1 MSLRVKINLLMTLL
15 MLVFIGSTAAL
26 QLEHIKRQIREEM
39 TAGTKVTRQLLSNFL
54 ARAQLLTPSKDREK
68 ELERFLVN
76 LGRIRAHEIK
86 MINNSGDLL
95 YNSPA
100 SKYKAGRNAPPW
112 FTNLVSPKVIP
123 FVIPTQG
130 LNVEVIPNPSRAI
143 LDAWDELREL
153 VILGIVFFIIVNLVV
168 FWIIGRALHPVQD
181 IVEGLNKMK
190 KGDFQT
196 RLPSYSITEFKS
208 VTEGFNQMANAIEL
222 GLQENRKLTLAIEQ
236 STASILITNKDGA
249 ISFWNPAAEKLL
261 GYPKGSFEKIT
272 IFDLFP
278 SHVQDDMKNNLDEIL
293 RSKPLEIQETVRK
306 TKLGR
311 EIEVSEKITP
321 IIEPTTDEVIGILF
335 VIRDLTEQKLAEKTK
350 RELEKNKELSLV
362 VQSRLEEERKAL
374 AMELHD
380 ELGQYVTAIKS
391 IAQSMANR
399 KDEVDKKIY
408 TNSLTIVSV
417 ASQIYDAVHNIIRGL
432 RPISLE
438 NFGLI
443 DTLIE
448 SVDDWNKIHE
458 KIQFKL
464 YTERLTL
471 PREIEISLF
480 RVIQECVNN
489 AIKHSGAEKI
499 EISIK
504 HNERNNYL
512 ELSVKDDGVGISTER
527 MNTADRFGLR
537 GMRDRIQNLKGKFTV
552 KPSETTGTT
561 ITANIPFKKTKDNIG
576 ELSKTSKKD

>member
-1 MSLRVKINLLMTLL
+1 
-15 MLVFIGSTAAL
+15 
-26 QLEHIKRQIREEM
+26 
-39 TAGTKVTRQLLSNFL
+39 
-54 ARAQLLTPSKDREK
+54 
-68 ELERFLVN
+68 
-76 LGRIRAHEIK
+76 
-86 MINNSGDLL
+86 
-95 YNSPA
+95 
-100 SKYKAGRNAPPW
+100 
-112 FTNLVSPKVIP
+112 
-123 FVIPTQG
+123 
-130 LNVEVIPNPSRAI
+130 
-143 LDAWDELREL
+143 
-153 VILGIVFFIIVNLVV
+153 
-168 FWIIGRALHPVQD
+168 
-181 IVEGLNKMK
+181 
-190 KGDFQT
+190 
-196 RLPSYSITEFKS
+196 
-208 VTEGFNQMANAIEL
+208 MANAIEL

-236 STASILITNKDGA
+236 STASILIANKDGA

-261 GYPKGSFEKIT
+261 GYQKGSFEKIT

-278 SHVQDDMKNNLDEIL
+278 SHVKDDMKDNLDEIL

-321 IIEPTTDEVIGILF
+321 IIEPITDEVIGILF
-335 VIRDLTEQKLAEKTK
+335 VIRDLTELKIAEKTK

-417 ASQIYDAVHNIIRGL
+417 ASQLYDAVHNIIRGL

-464 YTERLTL
+464 DTEKLTL

-489 AIKHSGAEKI
+489 AIKHSGAKKI
-499 EISIK
+499 EISLK

-552 KPSETTGTT
+552 KPSKTSGT
-561 ITANIPFKKTKDNIG
+561 IVTANIPFKKTKDNIG
-576 ELSKTSKKD
+576 KSFKTSKKD